1 MQIYNSMTRKKE
13 PFVPLHEGK
22 VGIYAC
28 GPTGYNFFHIGNAR
42 PFIVFDVLRR
52 YLDDIRRRLPQE
64 DNNTM
69 EDVEARIADIFRER
83 LSSPMMVVSL
93 ASVQY
98 AMEQLGQPDDF
109 GECPSDRTGGCTGE
123 RIGEPEPAPRKLY
136 RSRSDRA
143 IAGICGG
150 LADYL
155 RVDPLVIR
163 LLTLFLILFGGLSIW
178 IYIILW
184 LVVPE
189 EPQSINTRK

>member
-1 MQIYNSMTRKKE
+1 MKE
-13 PFVPLHEGK
+13 TVHVNIASQAFTLDDDAYAVLH
-22 VGIYAC
+22 
-28 GPTGYNFFHIGNAR
+28 
-42 PFIVFDVLRR
+42 R
-52 YLDDIRRRLPQE
+52 YLDDIGRRLPPE
-64 DNNTM
+64 DTDTM
-69 EDVEARIADIFRER
+69 EDVEARIAEIFRER

-93 ASVQY
+93 ATVRR
-98 AMEQLGQPDDF
+98 AIEQLGQPDDF
-109 GECPSDRTGGCTGE
+109 GECPAGRTDRTYE
-123 RIGEPEPAPRKLY
+123 RDDPPRSAPRKLY

-155 RVDPLVIR
+155 GADPLAIR

-189 EPQSINTRK
+189 EPRPLNFRKQS

>member
-1 MQIYNSMTRKKE
+1 MKE
-13 PFVPLHEGK
+13 TVNVNIASQAFTLDDDA
-22 VGIYAC
+22 YA
-28 GPTGYNFFHIGNAR
+28 
-42 PFIVFDVLRR
+42 VLRR

-83 LSSPMMVVSL
+83 LSSPMMV
-93 ASVQY
+93 
-98 AMEQLGQPDDF
+98 DF
-109 GECPSDRTGGCTGE
+109 GDCPSVRTGGCTGE

>member
-1 MQIYNSMTRKKE
+1 MKE
-13 PFVPLHEGK
+13 TVNVNIASQAFTLDDDA
-22 VGIYAC
+22 YA
-28 GPTGYNFFHIGNAR
+28 
-42 PFIVFDVLRR
+42 VLRR

-143 IAGICGG
+143 ISQREVVSGSTKQKNCTGYATASS
-150 LADYL
+150 LASAADW
-155 RVDPLVIR
+155 PTTSESIR
-163 LLTLFLILFGGLSIW
+163 W
-178 IYIILW
+178 
-184 LVVPE
+184 
-189 EPQSINTRK
+189 

>member
-1 MQIYNSMTRKKE
+1 MKE
-13 PFVPLHEGK
+13 TVNVNIASQAFTLDDDA
-22 VGIYAC
+22 YA
-28 GPTGYNFFHIGNAR
+28 
-42 PFIVFDVLRR
+42 VLRR

-109 GECPSDRTGGCTGE
+109 GECPSDR
-123 RIGEPEPAPRKLY
+123 KLY

>member
-1 MQIYNSMTRKKE
+1 MKE
-13 PFVPLHEGK
+13 TVNVNIASQAFTLDDDA
-22 VGIYAC
+22 YA
-28 GPTGYNFFHIGNAR
+28 
-42 PFIVFDVLRR
+42 VLRR

-93 ASVQY
+93 ASV
-98 AMEQLGQPDDF
+98 
-109 GECPSDRTGGCTGE
+109 
-123 RIGEPEPAPRKLY
+123 
-136 RSRSDRA
+136 RA

>member
-1 MQIYNSMTRKKE
+1 MKE
-13 PFVPLHEGK
+13 TVNVNIASQAFTLDDDA
-22 VGIYAC
+22 YA
-28 GPTGYNFFHIGNAR
+28 
-42 PFIVFDVLRR
+42 VLRR

-123 RIGEPEPAPRKLY
+123 RIGEPEQTLPFAQRPRHCRHLRRTGRLPPRRSAGDPAADTLPDPLRGPLDLDLHHSLAG
-136 RSRSDRA
+136 RSRRA
-143 IAGICGG
+143 AKHQH
-150 LADYL
+150 
-155 RVDPLVIR
+155 P
-163 LLTLFLILFGGLSIW
+163 
-178 IYIILW
+178 
-184 LVVPE
+184 
-189 EPQSINTRK
+189 

>member
-1 MQIYNSMTRKKE
+1 MKE
-13 PFVPLHEGK
+13 TVNVNIASQAFTLDDDA
-22 VGIYAC
+22 YA
-28 GPTGYNFFHIGNAR
+28 
-42 PFIVFDVLRR
+42 VLRR

-123 RIGEPEPAPRKLY
+123 QIGEQIGEPEPAPRKLY

-150 LADYL
+150 LADFFGL
-155 RVDPLVIR
+155 DPSLIR
-163 LLTLFLILFGGLSIW
+163 IATLILILFGGLSLW
-178 IYIILW
+178 VYIILW
-184 LVVPE
+184 LIVPKAPKRLTE
-189 EPQSINTRK
+189 

>member
-1 MQIYNSMTRKKE
+1 MKE
-13 PFVPLHEGK
+13 TVNVNIASQAFTLDDDA
-22 VGIYAC
+22 YA
-28 GPTGYNFFHIGNAR
+28 
-42 PFIVFDVLRR
+42 VLRR

-109 GECPSDRTGGCTGE
+109 ANAPPTARRLHGGADR
-123 RIGEPEPAPRKLY
+123 RAAAAPRKLY

>member
-1 MQIYNSMTRKKE
+1 MKE
-13 PFVPLHEGK
+13 TVNVNIASQAFTLDDDA
-22 VGIYAC
+22 YA
-28 GPTGYNFFHIGNAR
+28 
-42 PFIVFDVLRR
+42 VLRR

-123 RIGEPEPAPRKLY
+123 QIGEPEPA
-136 RSRSDRA
+136 RA
-143 IAGICGG
+143 NSTVRAATAP
-150 LADYL
+150 LPASAADW
-155 RVDPLVIR
+155 PTTSASIR
-163 LLTLFLILFGGLSIW
+163 W
-178 IYIILW
+178 
-184 LVVPE
+184 
-189 EPQSINTRK
+189 

>member
-1 MQIYNSMTRKKE
+1 MKE
-13 PFVPLHEGK
+13 TVNVNIASQAFTLDDDA
-22 VGIYAC
+22 YA
-28 GPTGYNFFHIGNAR
+28 
-42 PFIVFDVLRR
+42 VLRR

-123 RIGEPEPAPRKLY
+123 QIGEQIGEPEPAPRKLY
-136 RSRSDRA
+136 RSRS
-143 IAGICGG
+143 GG

>member
-1 MQIYNSMTRKKE
+1 MKE
-13 PFVPLHEGK
+13 TVNVNIASQAFTLDDDA
-22 VGIYAC
+22 YA
-28 GPTGYNFFHIGNAR
+28 
-42 PFIVFDVLRR
+42 VLRR

-98 AMEQLGQPDDF
+98 AMEQLGQPDVF
-109 GECPSDRTGGCTGE
+109 GECPSDRTGGYTGE

-150 LADYL
+150 LAAYFDA
-155 RVDPLVIR
+155 DPTMIR
-163 LLTLFLILFGGLSIW
+163 LVMLLLILFGGLSIW
-178 IYIILW
+178 EYIILW
-184 LVVPE
+184 LIVPKA
-189 EPQSINTRK
+189 PKRLNAFQQGR

>member
-1 MQIYNSMTRKKE
+1 MKE
-13 PFVPLHEGK
+13 TVNVNIASQAFTLDDDA
-22 VGIYAC
+22 YA
-28 GPTGYNFFHIGNAR
+28 
-42 PFIVFDVLRR
+42 VLRR

-123 RIGEPEPAPRKLY
+123 RIGEPERRTGRLPPRRSAGDPAADTLPDPLRGPLDLDLHHSLAG
-136 RSRSDRA
+136 RSRRA
-143 IAGICGG
+143 AKHQH
-150 LADYL
+150 
-155 RVDPLVIR
+155 P
-163 LLTLFLILFGGLSIW
+163 
-178 IYIILW
+178 
-184 LVVPE
+184 
-189 EPQSINTRK
+189 

>member
-1 MQIYNSMTRKKE
+1 MKE
-13 PFVPLHEGK
+13 TVNVNIASQAFTLDDDA
-22 VGIYAC
+22 YA
-28 GPTGYNFFHIGNAR
+28 
-42 PFIVFDVLRR
+42 VLRR
-52 YLDDIRRRLPQE
+52 YLGRHPPGDCRRRTTTRWRMSKRVSP
-64 DNNTM
+64 
-69 EDVEARIADIFRER
+69 IIFRER

-189 EPQSINTRK
+189 EPQSTTPVNNPKTITPWQKTT

>member
-1 MQIYNSMTRKKE
+1 MKE
-13 PFVPLHEGK
+13 TVNVNIASQAFTLDDDA
-22 VGIYAC
+22 YA
-28 GPTGYNFFHIGNAR
+28 
-42 PFIVFDVLRR
+42 VLRR

-123 RIGEPEPAPRKLY
+123 QIGEQIGEPEPAPRKLY

-163 LLTLFLILFGGLSIW
+163 LLTLFLILFGGPLDLDLHHS
-178 IYIILW
+178 LAGRSRRAAKHQH
-184 LVVPE
+184 P
-189 EPQSINTRK
+189 

>member
-1 MQIYNSMTRKKE
+1 MKE
-13 PFVPLHEGK
+13 TVNVNIASQAFTLDDDA
-22 VGIYAC
+22 YA
-28 GPTGYNFFHIGNAR
+28 
-42 PFIVFDVLRR
+42 VLRR

-109 GECPSDRTGGCTGE
+109 GGCTGE
-123 RIGEPEPAPRKLY
+123 QIGEQIGEPEPAPRKLY

>member
-1 MQIYNSMTRKKE
+1 MKE
-13 PFVPLHEGK
+13 TVNVNIASQAFTLDDDA
-22 VGIYAC
+22 YA
-28 GPTGYNFFHIGNAR
+28 
-42 PFIVFDVLRR
+42 VLRR

-123 RIGEPEPAPRKLY
+123 QIGEPEPAPRKLY
-136 RSRSDRA
+136 RSRSDRHLRRTGRLPPRRS
-143 IAGICGG
+143 AGDPA
-150 LADYL
+150 ADTL
-155 RVDPLVIR
+155 PDPLR
-163 LLTLFLILFGGLSIW
+163 GPLDLDLHHSLAGRSRRAAKHQH
-178 IYIILW
+178 
-184 LVVPE
+184 P
-189 EPQSINTRK
+189 

>member
-1 MQIYNSMTRKKE
+1 MKE
-13 PFVPLHEGK
+13 TVNVNIASQAFTLDDDA
-22 VGIYAC
+22 YA
-28 GPTGYNFFHIGNAR
+28 
-42 PFIVFDVLRR
+42 VLRR

-123 RIGEPEPAPRKLY
+123 QLRANSTVRAATAPLPA
-136 RSRSDRA
+136 SA
-143 IAGICGG
+143 
-150 LADYL
+150 ADW
-155 RVDPLVIR
+155 PTTSASIR
-163 LLTLFLILFGGLSIW
+163 W
-178 IYIILW
+178 
-184 LVVPE
+184 
-189 EPQSINTRK
+189 